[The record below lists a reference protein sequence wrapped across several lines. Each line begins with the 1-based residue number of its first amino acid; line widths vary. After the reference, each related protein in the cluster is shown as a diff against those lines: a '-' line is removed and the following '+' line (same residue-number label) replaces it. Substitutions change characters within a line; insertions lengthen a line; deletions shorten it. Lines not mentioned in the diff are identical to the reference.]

1 MLIMKTM
8 ADIDNEI
15 LKEFQGESKILI
27 EKMNSILEESEGD
40 PTQVQSLEEYG
51 NNVDRIMGA
60 AKSLA
65 LLVPADHLIHKI
77 ADYAAIC
84 KAVGYKS
91 SQIRDN
97 EDFYNICVAL
107 LMDGTEVLE
116 EMIDNLTTGES
127 GIKDLFTTT
136 FLERLR
142 WVSSVFGSEVRASVD
157 VNKGQKKLSQN
168 EIDDLLKKLGLD

>member
-1 MLIMKTM
+1 M
-8 ADIDNEI
+8 ANIDNEI
-15 LKEFQGESKILI
+15 LEEFQNESKILI
-27 EKMNSILEESEGD
+27 DKMNSILEEVEGD
-40 PTQVQSLEEYG
+40 FNQVQSLEEYG

-65 LLVPADHLIHKI
+65 LMAEPDHLIHKI

-97 EDFYNICVAL
+97 EQFYDICVAL
-107 LMDGTEVLE
+107 LMDGTEVLQ
-116 EMIDNLTTGES
+116 EMIDNLSAGKS
-127 GIKDLFTTT
+127 GIQELFSKT

-142 WVSSVFGSEVRASVD
+142 WVSSVFKADVRASVD
-157 VNKGQKKLSQN
+157 VNKGQKKMSQSD
-168 EIDDLLKKLGLD
+168 IDDLLKKLGLD